1 MKWVNIYKTCAIPY
15 ETKILVCDAVNQEWA
30 VGKYD
35 GENFDVYF
43 NNFPPSQDF
52 CVTHYILPKLPD
64 TEEYLES
71 IKNFKNDNI
80 L

>member
-1 MKWVNIYKTCAIPY
+1 M
-15 ETKILVCDAVNQEWA
+15 LVCDAVNQEWA

-43 NNFPPSQDF
+43 NNSQSPEDF

-71 IKNFKNDNI
+71 IKDFEDNNI
-80 L
+80 